1 MAKPTKRW
9 FQESGLL
16 EDAIG
21 DAGQLSGAS
30 LPSPSSGGVLR
41 DLLPPLFTV
50 KPDTVNFNTFKAG
63 HYDPASYY
71 AALEGSD
78 TVVLPL
84 NQANADAIGYDA
96 TRTFQAGLG
105 NDTVT
110 GGGLN
115 DLIYGGHGNDRLYG
129 NNGNDALLGGEGHD
143 WLIGAKGNDL
153 LWAGNGVDYVDAGA
167 GNDIII
173 ANDDDGHLLDLFE
186 KARFPGGGEGSRD
199 YIDAGAGDDLV
210 LGTHE
215 DVVYGGSGN
224 DRIEIS
230 DCTDSFGSGNAY
242 AGNGDDTIIGSDYG
256 EWIFT
261 GTGDLLWPTEFWT
274 PENKAAFGGFNDT
287 VISGGGNDH
296 IMTMMYCNATVD
308 TGSGDDTVWV
318 VGLRDVISMGDDDDT
333 LVLLGGACK
342 ADLGDGNDVFEFVRE
357 AHDNPNVSEV
367 TLGAGADKVFF
378 NTNEWLTS
386 GDQQPLSKAP
396 WILDFN
402 PSTDVISQISITNV
416 DDIAASLVPRY
427 IYAVNITG
435 GSALIYDHPTRD
447 TDDFCFAKFA
457 GVTADVLQASIE
469 LHTTFV

>member
-129 NNGNDALLGGEGHD
+129 NNGNDFLVGGEGHD
-143 WLIGAKGNDL
+143 WLIGAKGNDV
-153 LWAGNGVDYVDAGA
+153 LWAGNGIDYIDAGA
-167 GNDIII
+167 GNDIIV
-173 ANDDDGHLLDLFE
+173 ANEHDRVRLDVD
-186 KARFPGGGEGSRD
+186 EGSLSPMGDKMYTDR
-199 YIDAGAGDDLV
+199 ILAGAGNDLIFA
-210 LGTHE
+210 T
-215 DVVYGGSGN
+215 SN
-224 DRIEIS
+224 DQV
-230 DCTDSFGSGNAY
+230 FG
-242 AGNGDDTIIGSDYG
+242 GNGDDRIELTDLVDYPGYEYIVGENGNDVIIGSKHDDL
-256 EWIFT
+256 IVT
-261 GTGDLLWPTEFWT
+261 GNQWAFSEDWAVEC
-274 PENKAAFGGFNDT
+274 KAAHGGFADT
-287 VISGGGNDH
+287 VISGAGNDE
-296 IMTMMYCNATVD
+296 ITTMMYCSATVD
-308 TGSGDDTVWV
+308 TGADNDIVYVLGM
-318 VGLRDVISMGDDDDT
+318 RDVITTGEGIDMVR
-333 LVLLGGACK
+333 LYGGACK
-342 ADLGDGNDVFEFVRE
+342 ADLGAGDDFFVMSR
-357 AHDNPNVSEV
+357 AAFDNPAVSEI
-367 TLGAGADKVFF
+367 TLGEGADSVIFD
-378 NTNEWLTS
+378 TRRWLTTE
-386 GDQQPLSKAP
+386 GNYQPLSEAP
-396 WILDFN
+396 WILDFD
-402 PSTDVISQISITNV
+402 PGTDVISQINVTNV
-416 DDIAASLVPRY
+416 DNIAASLVPRY

-447 TDDFCFAKFA
+447 TDDFCFARFA
-457 GVTADVLQASIE
+457 GVSAETLQTSIE
-469 LHTTFV
+469 IHTTLI